1 MCLSTAKETY
11 YVSKIEQCGSDQK
24 QLFVILN
31 ELVNQKQSPKL
42 PEYSSEQNLAEQF
55 NDFFIGKIR
64 NIRKDLDS
72 IDSNKCFDE
81 KASVSH
87 LDNFEPCT
95 EDELRRIIMNSSNAS
110 CELDPIPT
118 PLLKKCLD
126 TLLPYLTHMVNI
138 SMQSGHFPDT
148 LKKAIVKPLL
158 KKPNLDRNNLKNF
171 RPVSNIAFV
180 SKLIE
185 KVVVSRLNK
194 YMNEHDLNEI
204 YQSAYRKNHGTETAL
219 VKIHDDILRSLDR
232 KCGVVLVMLD
242 LSAAFDTID
251 HDLLLERFTRGVQFN
266 LLHFDCAVNTAHCV
280 KPIKSLLQ

>member
-1 MCLSTAKETY
+1 MKCLSTAKETY

-118 PLLKKCLD
+118 PLLKKCLE

-138 SMQSGHFPDT
+138 SIKSGHFPET
-148 LKKAIVKPLL
+148 LKKAIVRPLL

-171 RPVSNIAFV
+171 MPV
-180 SKLIE
+180 
-185 KVVVSRLNK
+185 
-194 YMNEHDLNEI
+194 
-204 YQSAYRKNHGTETAL
+204 
-219 VKIHDDILRSLDR
+219 
-232 KCGVVLVMLD
+232 
-242 LSAAFDTID
+242 
-251 HDLLLERFTRGVQFN
+251 
-266 LLHFDCAVNTAHCV
+266 
-280 KPIKSLLQ
+280 